1 MTTISVLF
9 CFSSSYNV
17 AFRQL
22 SVCGDL
28 IAVLDA
34 ATGAIHRIRYGGL
47 DALMRLAFRL
57 ELFDYCADILL
68 QRRRLIRNLS
78 PAALQSIAAL
88 GALPRKLTD
97 FNKESG
103 HFLSAVQVASFDFHA
118 F

>member
-1 MTTISVLF
+1 
-9 CFSSSYNV
+9 
-17 AFRQL
+17 
-22 SVCGDL
+22 L

-34 ATGAIHRIRYGGL
+34 ATGTIHRIRYGGL

-103 HFLSAVQVASFDFHA
+103 NCLFAVLTFVHLDLPK
-118 F
+118 